1 MASAGDIA
9 MALKLNTSIR
19 LATASLSL
27 LLFFTLKA
35 ASAEETV
42 TTQPM
47 SDKVTQPINE
57 TKVKSPAPEIK
68 ITDKDYAI
76 QAGDLLEISVWKER
90 DLMKDVL
97 VRPDGEINF
106 PLVGNMVAAGKSVE
120 QLQQELTTKLSK
132 YVPDPSVSIAIKQT
146 QGYKIYVIG
155 KVARPGEIVTNRN
168 MDVMQALSIAGS
180 PTPFASVN
188 NIKILRRDKDGKVI
202 SIPFKF
208 SSVEKG
214 KDLEQNIILR
224 SGDTVVVP

>member
-1 MASAGDIA
+1 MV
-9 MALKLNTSIR
+9 LKLNTPIR
-19 LATASLSL
+19 LATVTFFL
-27 LLFFTLKA
+27 LLFFIFNA
-35 ASAEETV
+35 AMAADTAV
-42 TTQPM
+42 VDPM
-47 SDKVTQPINE
+47 SDKAGEPKNE
-57 TKVKSPAPEIK
+57 MAAGSPAPEIK

-76 QAGDLLEISVWKER
+76 QAGDELEISVWKER
-90 DLMKDVL
+90 DLQKGVL

-120 QLQQELTTKLSK
+120 QLRAELTGKLSK
-132 YVPDPSVSIAIKQT
+132 YVPDPSVSIAIVRT

-180 PTPFASVN
+180 PTAFASVN
-188 NIKILRRDKDGKVI
+188 SIKILRRDKDGKII

-208 SSVEKG
+208 SRVEKG